1 MIKQRKSSLI
11 FLLKLVLIFV
21 IFFSLII
28 FPKQVFEASLR
39 GLNAWWT
46 IVFPA
51 LLPFFIMSEILV
63 ALGIVQFLGVLL
75 EPIMRPV
82 FRLPGT
88 GAFVLAVGYTS
99 GAPISSIVTADLRKK
114 HLLTRNEAER
124 IICFTNNASPL
135 FMFGAVAVGM
145 FNSPE
150 IGVIIAVSHYL
161 ANILLGV
168 CLRFRAPRKYGM
180 HYNSQKLG
188 FKKALQA
195 LLDSQ
200 IPNKKPLG
208 KILGDAIRN
217 SVNNLTQIG
226 GFIILFSV
234 IIELL
239 NLFNVIGLIS
249 VCLTFLLNPLLMVD
263 HQLAKG
269 IASGFVEM
277 TIGSKLIAESPS
289 PLHIK
294 VAAVSLILGWSGLSI
309 HAQAIS
315 MLATTDIRFYPFVI
329 ARFFHGIMA
338 ALITLLIYNPAVSVI
353 SKYDSLLYWEYSTL
367 GIIYYSCGIFVL
379 IIVLFLSLSLLLSLI
394 KRIRPILHL
403 LFH

>member
-1 MIKQRKSSLI
+1 MKKMRKDILLFLSKLI
-11 FLLKLVLIFV
+11 VVLI
-21 IFFSLII
+21 IFFSLMI

-46 IVFPA
+46 IVLPA
-51 LLPFFIMSEILV
+51 LLPFFIMSQVLV

-75 EPIMRPV
+75 EPVMRPI
-82 FRLPGT
+82 FRLPGS

-99 GAPISSIVTADLRKK
+99 GAPISAIVTADLRKK

-135 FMFGAVAVGM
+135 FMFGAVGVGM
-145 FNSPE
+145 FKSLE
-150 IGVIIAVSHYL
+150 IGVIIAASHYL
-161 ANILLGV
+161 ANIFLGL
-168 CLRFRAPRKYGM
+168 CLRFWAPRNYNM
-180 HYNSQKLG
+180 HYNSQTLG
-188 FKKALQA
+188 IKMAFKTLIE
-195 LLDSQ
+195 SQ
-200 IPNKKPLG
+200 ISNKTPFG
-208 KILGDAIRN
+208 KVLGD
-217 SVNNLTQIG
+217 SVRTSLQNLAQIG

-239 NLFNVIGLIS
+239 TIFNVIGLIS
-249 VCLTFLLNPLLMVD
+249 VGLAFLLSPLMLD
-263 HQLAKG
+263 FQLAKG
-269 IASGFVEM
+269 ITSGFVEM
-277 TIGSKLIAESPS
+277 TIGAKLIAESAS
-289 PLHIK
+289 PLHLQ

-338 ALITLLIYNPAVSVI
+338 AAITLLIYNPTVSAM
-353 SKYDSLLYWEYSTL
+353 SQYSNLSYLEFSTFNIL
-367 GIIYYSCGIFVL
+367 TYSGGIFVL
-379 IIVLFLSLSLLLSLI
+379 ILATLLFLSLVLSLI
-394 KRIRPILHL
+394 KKIRPILHF